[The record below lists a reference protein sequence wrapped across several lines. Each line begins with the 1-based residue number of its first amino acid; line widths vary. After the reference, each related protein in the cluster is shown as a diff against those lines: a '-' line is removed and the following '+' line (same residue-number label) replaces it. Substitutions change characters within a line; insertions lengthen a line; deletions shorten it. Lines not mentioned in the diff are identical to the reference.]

1 MCQGLRG
8 EAKVSQDKAREN
20 EMKIHE
26 YQAKALFAAY
36 GIPAP
41 RGKVARTSQ
50 EALKAAQEIGT
61 LPVVLKA
68 QIHAGGRGKGGGIRV
83 IQRIAEVETAAS
95 ELLGRQLVTR
105 QTGPEGKPVSVILVE
120 EVLDVKKELY
130 LGIAVDRSRES
141 LVALASAEGGMDIEQ
156 VAAETPEKVLTEV
169 VDPAVG
175 LRPFQANRIA
185 YFLGLDP
192 TLARKASGIILKL
205 YRLFIDKDCSLA
217 EINPLVVIENGL
229 VALDAKLN
237 IDDNAL
243 YRQAD
248 IASLR
253 DTSQEAPLEVE
264 ASRHRLNY
272 IKLQGNVGCMVNGAG
287 LAMATMDLI
296 KSVGAEPANFLD
308 VGGAATSDMVKQGVR
323 LLLCDP
329 DVKLIFVYI
338 FGGILR
344 CDTVA
349 RGVIEAAK
357 EWEIKLPVLIRLEG
371 TNVEQGR
378 KILADSGLSFIV
390 AEGMGDAAKKVAKIL
405 QHA

>member
-1 MCQGLRG
+1 
-8 EAKVSQDKAREN
+8 
-20 EMKIHE
+20 MKIHE

-36 GIPAP
+36 GIPTP

-50 EALKAAQEIGT
+50 EAFKAAQEIGT

-68 QIHAGGRGKGGGIRV
+68 QIHAGGRGKGGGIKV
-83 IQRIAEVETAAS
+83 IQRITEVETAAS
-95 ELLGRQLVTR
+95 ELLGRQLVTP

-120 EVLDVKKELY
+120 EALDVKKELY
-130 LGIAVDRSRES
+130 LGIAVDRSREG

-175 LRPFQANRIA
+175 LRPFQANRIS

-237 IDDNAL
+237 VDDNAL

-323 LLLCDP
+323 ILLSDP

-378 KILADSGLSFIV
+378 KILADSGLRFIV
-390 AEGMGDAAKKVAKIL
+390 AEGMSDAAKKVAEIVN
-405 QHA
+405 HA